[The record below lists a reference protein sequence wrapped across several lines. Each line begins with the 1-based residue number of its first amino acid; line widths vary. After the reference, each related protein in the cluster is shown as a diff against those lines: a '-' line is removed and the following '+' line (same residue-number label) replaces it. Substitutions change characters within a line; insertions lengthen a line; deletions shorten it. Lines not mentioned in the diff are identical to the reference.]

1 MISIFKFRLPKVLF
15 VILIAIFQLKAQIA
29 GGLSETTNS
38 NWGGNN
44 FITGSVVLPNG
55 SPLNTKISI
64 KLQSMTK
71 GEILATT
78 DDSGKFVFSRL
89 APGTYIFTVEGNE
102 EFETATQETEIL
114 QQRNSGPQTVSLTIR
129 LRYKVKREAKPGVI
143 NVENTKVP
151 KKAIESYKKAVKL
164 ANSNEHEAA
173 IEELKLAIAEYPN
186 YMDAFNEMGVQYMK
200 LNELEK
206 AEESLKSA
214 IKIKPDAY
222 EPLVNYGIVLFR
234 LKHFEDAE
242 TAFRSALK
250 IKKQSAVIHF
260 YLGRLLTSLNRFDD
274 AEKELD
280 LAWKE
285 SQETMNEVHRMLAN
299 LYIAKG
305 DNKKATKELEKYL
318 ELVPNA
324 PDAENLRKVILQLKS
339 LKSPQKTQ

>member
-1 MISIFKFRLPKVLF
+1 MLF
-15 VILIAIFQLKAQIA
+15 VIVITICAICSLKAQIA
-29 GGLSETTNS
+29 GGLSETTSS

-55 SPLNTKISI
+55 SPINAKISI

-143 NVENTKVP
+143 NVENAKVP
-151 KKAIESYKKAVKL
+151 KKAMESYRKAVKL
-164 ANSNEHEAA
+164 AGSNEHQAA
-173 IEELKLAIAEYPN
+173 IEELKSAVAEYPN

-214 IKIKPDAY
+214 IKIKPEAY

-234 LKHFEDAE
+234 LKRFDDAE

-260 YLGRLLTSLNRFDD
+260 YLGRLLTSLERFDD

-280 LAWKE
+280 LAWRE

-299 LYIAKG
+299 LYIAKN
-305 DNKKATKELEKYL
+305 DNKRAIKSLEKYL
-318 ELVPNA
+318 NLVPNA
-324 PDAENLRKVILQLKS
+324 PDSENLRKVISQLKS
-339 LKSPQKTQ
+339 LLSPPKSQ